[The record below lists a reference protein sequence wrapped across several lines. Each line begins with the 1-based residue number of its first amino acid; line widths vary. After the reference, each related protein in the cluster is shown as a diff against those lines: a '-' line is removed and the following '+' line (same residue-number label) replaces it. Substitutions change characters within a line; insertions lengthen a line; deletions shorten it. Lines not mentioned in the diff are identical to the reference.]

1 MFKLSLKAL
10 SQTYLTK
17 DAGLFLWSKSIY
29 LRLFVYSFLPFS
41 ILKLILE
48 KLWKTYLFSIFSHRL
63 FSSKLIRNDSFID
76 DLLPTDDFP
85 LSYCL
90 SKAKLL
96 GTTKFVDNDNTNK
109 ASIQTSSINQYTFK
123 NTQLFLEKKCQRQTS
138 NMFRFIVWKKS

>member
-48 KLWKTYLFSIFSHRL
+48 KLWKTYFFFYIFSS
-63 FSSKLIRNDSFID
+63 FVKKKLIRNDSFID
-76 DLLPTDDFP
+76 DLLPTDFP

-109 ASIQTSSINQYTFK
+109 ASIQTSSINQYTFR